1 MLSLDIDIR
10 ISNTILP
17 CRKLLPGRMVVS
29 YKNNRSNWLMILKS
43 QVKLEE
49 KSYNTQKRTKDR
61 ILL

>member
-1 MLSLDIDIR
+1 
-10 ISNTILP
+10 
-17 CRKLLPGRMVVS
+17 
-29 YKNNRSNWLMILKS
+29 MILKS